1 MNTGTRIP
9 KDPDQISEERRPHPD
24 TVLIRNGFDHKVR
37 SVADISIR
45 AHEYGAA
52 GDRLQHLDRGTVP
65 ERCHHTLC
73 KSRAPAVVRNTR

>member
-9 KDPDQISEERRPHPD
+9 KDQISEERRHPD

-52 GDRLQHLDRGTVP
+52 GDRLQHLDRNST
-65 ERCHHTLC
+65 ERCHHAL
-73 KSRAPAVVRNTR
+73 